1 MFFWEYFYGL
11 ESYFVVIFGVV
22 VYYLR
27 LLFVNLLVLVLIDLD
42 MLVYIEFMKLM
53 WYVSLF
59 FRFIVEDV
67 LKIVGEMKIM

>member
-27 LLFVNLLVLVLIDLD
+27 SLFVNLLVLVLIDLD

-67 LKIVGEMKIM
+67 LKIVDDMKIM

>member
-67 LKIVGEMKIM
+67 LKIVDDMKIM